1 MDSSNNHCNGC
12 MRCTAIGAKLPCK
25 TTGNR
30 GKPVAPSATVIP
42 RHLMHNEEIDL
53 IKHDLKQVINL
64 KFDRVTG
71 RTGGFDEEIVD
82 DEDGKLALFEDV
94 AIREL
99 LDALVSEQ
107 EEKLFKLKKT
117 QHKDYDDL
125 LKEELEDVL
134 REMAVEAEE
143 VEV

>member
-1 MDSSNNHCNGC
+1 
-12 MRCTAIGAKLPCK
+12 
-25 TTGNR
+25 
-30 GKPVAPSATVIP
+30 
-42 RHLMHNEEIDL
+42 MHNEEIDH
-53 IKHDLKQVINL
+53 IKDELKRMIEH

-82 DEDGKLALFEDV
+82 DEDGKLALFEDTG
-94 AIREL
+94 IRDL
-99 LDALVSEQ
+99 LDSLASEQ

-134 REMAVEAEE
+134 REMAAVAEE
-143 VEV
+143 VAA